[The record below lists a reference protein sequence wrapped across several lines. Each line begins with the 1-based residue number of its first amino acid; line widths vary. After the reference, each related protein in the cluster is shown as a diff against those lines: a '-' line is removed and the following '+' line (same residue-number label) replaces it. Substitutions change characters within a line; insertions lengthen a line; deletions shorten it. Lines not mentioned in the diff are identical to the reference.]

1 MAGAQWSRDWSGG
14 RVRLARGREVFVIE
28 RAFAGRR
35 YAVTLDVR
43 TESDALAELALFE
56 RDPANYRT
64 RRQVAAAEGTGSVC
78 VDEATA
84 AGFLAY
90 LVQHGR
96 TERYRVDVRHSL
108 AEWAGALA
116 GRDLRQVSTRELR
129 GIISRRWE
137 AGRKQ
142 RIAHLKSFCSWLR
155 EWDEGAA
162 LTMQNDPSLGLKVPP
177 SRPEKARR
185 AKGYPIELVEQ
196 LYAAVWRQD
205 VRDVLRLRACTGMHH
220 TEIERIAADGGEVR
234 RVEDASGIAG
244 TVRFVH
250 KSGNEHILSV
260 DAASLAA
267 VERIVAAGARPPSTR
282 QSGPGGC
289 PKAETAAQVFQRA
302 AKRLD
307 PANPP
312 KLNPSELRHSF
323 ATWAEEVGS
332 VIYPKGRGAPGELI
346 SAVMGHTEATTRKR
360 FYSGV
365 RVPPMI
371 CIPIRLHHPDDP
383 VVPLPSPRGAPP
395 VLLAPQDGQR
405 QAS

>member
-1 MAGAQWSRDWSGG
+1 MAGAQWIRDWSGG

-28 RAFAGRR
+28 RSFVGRR
-35 YAVTLDVR
+35 FTVTLDVR
-43 TESDALAELALFE
+43 TERDALAELALFE

-64 RRQVAAAEGTGSVC
+64 RRQVAAAEGTGTVC
-78 VDEATA
+78 VDAATA
-84 AGFLAY
+84 AGFLAH
-90 LVQHGR
+90 LAQHGR
-96 TERYRVDVRHSL
+96 TERYLVDVRHSL
-108 AEWAGALA
+108 AQWADALA
-116 GRDLRQVSTRELR
+116 GRDLRQVSARELR

-155 EWDEGAA
+155 ERDEGAT
-162 LTMQNDPSLGLKVPP
+162 LTVQNDPSLGLKVPP

-185 AKGYPIELVEQ
+185 AKGYSIELVER
-196 LYAAVWRQD
+196 LYAALWRQD

-220 TEIERIAADGGEVR
+220 TEIERIAAGGGEVR
-234 RVEDASGIAG
+234 RVDDPSGIAG

-260 DAASLAA
+260 DAAALAA
-267 VERIVAAGARPPSTR
+267 IERMVAAGARPPSTR

-289 PKAETAAQVFQRA
+289 PRADTVAQVFARA

-307 PANPP
+307 PVNPP
-312 KLNPSELRHSF
+312 KPNPSELRHSF

-332 VIYPKGRGAPGELI
+332 VVYPKGRGAPGELI

-371 CIPIRLHHPDDP
+371 KVPIRLEHPDDP
-383 VVPLPSPRGAPP
+383 VVPLPSARGTPA
-395 VLLAPQDGQR
+395 VFLVPQDGQR